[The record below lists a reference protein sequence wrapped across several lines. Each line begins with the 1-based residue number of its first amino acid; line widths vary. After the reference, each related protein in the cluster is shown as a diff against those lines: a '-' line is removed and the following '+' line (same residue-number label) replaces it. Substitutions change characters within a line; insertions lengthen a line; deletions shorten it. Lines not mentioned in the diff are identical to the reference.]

1 MRAVLAMTMLP
12 ALAGPAMGQGFS
24 LPGLGGAETPEQ
36 KRAFCQRIAGAAM
49 RCGPGFDIASLS
61 ACLVRSLPPQDS
73 MRVAQVASSA
83 RGSASALLSECGV
96 GFGR

>member
-1 MRAVLAMTMLP
+1 MRAAAAMMMLLGLA
-12 ALAGPAMGQGFS
+12 APAMGQGLS

-49 RCGPGFDIASLS
+49 RCGPSCDLASLS